1 MNKKQLKGLLDKHKQ
16 WVHLTEDYVQIK
28 DIMKL
33 NPEDTQFIEDSF
45 ISVVNEHFPNSASK
59 IYEWFETDL
68 AGNPNKSYD
77 ELWES
82 IKNK

>member
-1 MNKKQLKGLLDKHKQ
+1 MNKKQLKELLDKHKQ
-16 WVHLTEDYVQIK
+16 WVHLTEDYVRIK

-45 ISVVNEHFPNSASK
+45 INVLNEYFPNSASK

-68 AGNPNKSYD
+68 ADNPNKSYD
-77 ELWES
+77 ELWGEIS
-82 IKNK
+82 